1 MLRGIDDPVRLRR
14 FFEEKRQTNLVL
26 RVADVMALREDD
38 QVLLLLLLERFGTPA
53 PEHPT
58 REGRLQRAGTN
69 GYILISTADLCRL
82 DLEELQVVQALIHS
96 YREIRE
102 GKGEP
107 SAIESCDC
115 TADRRRAPDP
125 RCRMCSGTGELLV
138 LQELSPE
145 ERELAGGGHGG

>member
-14 FFEEKRQTNLVL
+14 FFEEKRQTNL
-26 RVADVMALREDD
+26 ALRDDD
-38 QVLLLLLLERFGTPA
+38 QAFLLQLLDRFGNPA
-53 PEHPT
+53 PEHPA

-69 GYILISTADLCRL
+69 GYILIATADLCRL

-115 TADRRRAPDP
+115 TADRRAPDP
-125 RCRMCSGTGELLV
+125 NCRMCSGTGELLV